1 MLNKGGIKSVLIMLV
16 SLFCLL
22 ATISAWAEEIAAP
35 APIQPTESS
44 FKYLIGLGDTLE
56 IVVWKETEL
65 SKQVVVR
72 IDGRISLPLVGDV
85 DAVGKTPTELATEL
99 KKSLGELIA
108 EPAVSVI
115 LTQSRSWRYYVIG
128 QIKQPGEFNIDYPI
142 TILQALA
149 RSGGFLEWAKK
160 DNITIVR
167 KESGHDK
174 LLKFDYD
181 DFVKGKNIEQN
192 AVIKPGDVIVVP

>member
-1 MLNKGGIKSVLIMLV
+1 MIEKGVVVRSIIILLGGLLCLVTATAESAEVVITPPPSVE
-16 SLFCLL
+16 
-22 ATISAWAEEIAAP
+22 SA
-35 APIQPTESS
+35 
-44 FKYLIGLGDTLE
+44 FRYVIGLGDTLE
-56 IVVWKETEL
+56 VVVWKEDDL

-85 DAVGKTPTELATEL
+85 DAVGKTPTELAAEL
-99 KKSLGELIA
+99 KQKLGELIA
-108 EPAVSVI
+108 EPSVSVI
-115 LTQSRSWRYYVIG
+115 LIQNRSWRYYVIG

-142 TILQALA
+142 TVLQSLA

-167 KESGHDK
+167 KEAGKDK

-192 AVIKPGDVIVVP
+192 VIITPGDVIVVP